1 MTDDEIE
8 AFWIRSLV
16 SMQRIVSVNNA
27 PYDGVM
33 LFIVLSLFVAVV
45 AMALGVR

>member
-1 MTDDEIE
+1 M
-8 AFWIRSLV
+8 
-16 SMQRIVSVNNA
+16 NNT

-33 LFIVLSLFVAVV
+33 LFIVLSLFIAVV

>member
-1 MTDDEIE
+1 M
-8 AFWIRSLV
+8 
-16 SMQRIVSVNNA
+16 NNA

-33 LFIVLSLFVAVV
+33 LFIVLSLFIAVF